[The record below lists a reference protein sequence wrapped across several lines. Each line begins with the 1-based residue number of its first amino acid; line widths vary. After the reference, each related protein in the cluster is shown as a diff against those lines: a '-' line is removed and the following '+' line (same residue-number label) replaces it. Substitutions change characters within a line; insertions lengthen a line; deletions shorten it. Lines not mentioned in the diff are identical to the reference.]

1 MHSAIPHILPLLWI
15 GRLSIEAQH
24 AVTRFP
30 RMVKND
36 VHRLG
41 TLRRF
46 KAQYTQAKDVKGIS
60 SPTPKVNWAAPQN
73 SVTETTRTA
82 SIQDIGRGLDLASA
96 MIRSSTVSSKRKGI
110 TPTWNIPSLSGLSGP
125 YPRST
130 MILPKKSPLFASEFF
145 SCSSLP
151 GTSREYAAQANAGNN
166 FDKAIVLARY
176 DALKIS
182 VSFDGHVCQLPL
194 HATSIY
200 TCLRILY
207 HKSGC
212 DYKWLYI
219 QSAIY
224 TAVAIAFRKHLL
236 KF

>member
-1 MHSAIPHILPLLWI
+1 MPVIYSSFRKVLSEQIEQQIGFSAP
-15 GRLSIEAQH
+15 
-24 AVTRFP
+24 
-30 RMVKND
+30 
-36 VHRLG
+36 
-41 TLRRF
+41 
-46 KAQYTQAKDVKGIS
+46 
-60 SPTPKVNWAAPQN
+60 
-73 SVTETTRTA
+73 
-82 SIQDIGRGLDLASA
+82 
-96 MIRSSTVSSKRKGI
+96 
-110 TPTWNIPSLSGLSGP
+110 
-125 YPRST
+125 
-130 MILPKKSPLFASEFF
+130 
-145 SCSSLP
+145 
-151 GTSREYAAQANAGNN
+151 ANAGNN

-182 VSFDGHVCQLPL
+182 VSFDGHVCQPPL